1 MRLLLTPVL
10 QQAPPVAMPEV
21 VAVDVH
27 AEVSAEVLAEVLAEV
42 CVEVAQAEVSSASH
56 QQHHLQR

>member
-1 MRLLLTPVL
+1 MRLLLMPVL

-27 AEVSAEVLAEVLAEV
+27 AEVSAEVLAEV

>member
-1 MRLLLTPVL
+1 MRLLLMPVL
-10 QQAPPVAMPEV
+10 QQAAPVAMPEV

-27 AEVSAEVLAEVLAEV
+27 AEVSAEVLAEV